1 VRGSERGALRAGT
14 GGNVVQFLVHLV
26 ITAALI
32 LLVARSVSGIH
43 VADWTS
49 AILAALVLGIANAV
63 VKPVMVVLTLPFTIL
78 TFGLFLLVVN
88 ALVFW
93 LASAFVP
100 GFKIDGFGPAFLGA
114 LLLSLLNMLLAWAIG
129 PRV

>member
-1 VRGSERGALRAGT
+1 M
-14 GGNVVQFLVHLV
+14 VQFLAHLL

-43 VADWTS
+43 VADWTT
-49 AILAALVLGIANAV
+49 AILAALVLGIANAIV
-63 VKPVMVVLTLPFTIL
+63 RPVMVALTLPFTIV

-100 GFKIDGFGPAFLGA
+100 GFKVDGFGPAFLGA
-114 LLLSLLNMLLAWAIG
+114 LLLAILNMLVAWMIG
-129 PRV
+129 PRL